1 VPAMAAATSPAGTHL
16 ETHPKSIDGSL
27 EREGVGGKQ
36 KKKFLSWEEYEFQRI
51 VVYWKMLVGFFVVF
65 KSLDWRLNWVVST
78 NFHDGEER
86 DESQIGL
93 FPKIP

>member
-1 VPAMAAATSPAGTHL
+1 MGL
-16 ETHPKSIDGSL
+16 WKEKGW
-27 EREGVGGKQ
+27 GGN
-36 KKKFLSWEEYEFQRI
+36 KKIKFLSWEEYEFQRI

-86 DESQIGL
+86 DASQIGL